1 MSKSPKPPTPNN
13 TEIIR
18 AVFYLLVGLTIV
30 NVTVLRSA
38 RQEQLAQAE
47 QNRVENAM
55 SIRLDLRLIQ
65 KAADQF
71 NAKDPAP
78 VGTIVDFSDLQ
89 PYLKTLLKNLGQ
101 NGNRPRLL
109 ATGADPYGEKYG
121 PIIVNDGPGGV
132 PPTVSVPPMA
142 FAALSDVAPASFWS
156 PFETP

>member
-1 MSKSPKPPTPNN
+1 MSNSPKPPTPNK

-30 NVTVLRSA
+30 NVTVLHSV
-38 RQEQLAQAE
+38 RQAK

-65 KAADQF
+65 KAADQY

-89 PYLKTLLKNLGQ
+89 PFLKTLLKNLGQ
-101 NGNRPRLL
+101 SGNRPRLL